1 MILTTKQL
9 TQAYGVMLQGLVS
22 LDDNLRQGVL
32 VYIESLMLEQGI
44 KREKYLSLD
53 DLNSHYPYVCM
64 GSYMPIDF
72 FNVDSPCSMAACNDQ
87 NFKPISLKLCTVI
100 QNDHKPVHRWQT
112 VGTFRCDDIVG
123 AIDTL
128 LETLSNNDFF
138 EQCTSCNMIRPAGY
152 LDHDQVCNCCSDEL
166 LGVA

>member
-1 MILTTKQL
+1 MTTKQL

-22 LDDNLRQGVL
+22 LDDNLRQGAL

-53 DLNSHYPYVCM
+53 DLNGHYPYICM

-72 FNVDSPCSMAACNDQ
+72 FNVDSPCTRVACNDQ

-100 QNDHKPVHRWQT
+100 QDNHKPVHRWQT
-112 VGTFRCDDIVG
+112 VGTFRCDDILD
-123 AIDTL
+123 AIHML
-128 LETLSNNDFF
+128 LETLSNDDIFR
-138 EQCTSCNMIRPAGY
+138 QCVSCNKIRPAGY
-152 LDHDQVCNCCSDEL
+152 LNSEQVCDCCSDAM